1 MRRQASLTGQTSSPP
16 HAPRPRL
23 TAMLLSVLFTLAAP
37 SVYAQYRFDNWTT
50 DNGLPQNSVYA
61 ILQTRDGYLWF
72 TTLDGLVRYN
82 GAQFTVFNHANA
94 GKFSSLRFNSLYE
107 DRDGNLW
114 IGSEDGALMRYRA
127 GGFTTYTIEQ
137 GLPHNYVSQI
147 GRTADG
153 SLLARTPQ
161 GLARFQNER
170 FVAVAPDPNGFASDI
185 GYRGASGAVWRRRGA
200 ELRRVSNGRLTVY
213 QVPPGDPSQLYEDRQ
228 GRLWIGTARP
238 GELAMLKDEAV
249 RLYTVKDGL
258 PPAVII
264 SFCEDRAGALWF
276 GARGGGL
283 ARFKD
288 DRFATFTTAQGLS
301 SNVIRAIYEDREG
314 ILWLG
319 ATDNGL
325 MRVTPQIIT
334 AYSEKD
340 GMVGKGFYP
349 ILEDRAGAIWIANEG
364 VNRLKDGKFTYY
376 PLNRFLSQP
385 NLRQPFNTIRS
396 LYEDRA
402 GRLLMGSDAGL
413 IRFQDQ
419 RFSHDKTAELSRAP
433 LAIFQDRQG
442 AFWFGFGDE
451 LLREQNGARRRFG
464 VEDGLRGPTQP
475 IYEDRQGRVWIGSY
489 GGLAEYV
496 DGRLRFYT
504 ERDGLSSNRV
514 RAIYE
519 DADGALWIGTYNS
532 GLNRLK
538 DGRFT
543 RFTTKEGM
551 FSDNVFSIL
560 EDRRGNFWMGGNQ
573 GIHRVSRR
581 QLNEFAEGKIAR
593 IDAVAYGRADGML
606 SAECNGGRH
615 PAALKARDGRLW
627 FPTLNGVAVVDPE
640 AVSFNATPPP
650 VVIESVTLDRA
661 ALDFHQPIVIGP
673 GQDNL
678 EIAYAGL
685 SFIKPEHVRFKY
697 RMEGLD
703 KDWVEAG
710 ARRAAYFS
718 HLPPGSYTFHVI
730 AANSDGV
737 WNNEGARLRV
747 VTLPAFYQTWWFRL
761 ALTLA
766 IAGGVGL
773 AFKWRLDQAHR
784 ARRAQEEFSRRLID
798 SQEQERKRIAAELH
812 DGLGQNLLLI
822 KNHALLGLSE
832 REDAAA
838 TEESLTT
845 ISEITSQ
852 VLDEARQISYNLRPY
867 QIDRFGLTKALQ
879 SMLDRVAEASE
890 IRFRCE
896 VDSLDGLFSKEAE
909 MNLYRIVQ
917 ESVNNVLKHSRAT
930 EAEIKIARN
939 GRSLLLR
946 VADNG
951 QGFAPDADAETD
963 RREFG
968 LTGIA
973 ERARML
979 GGAYSIKSA
988 PGEGTTITVRI
999 ELKDL

>member
-1 MRRQASLTGQTSSPP
+1 
-16 HAPRPRL
+16 
-23 TAMLLSVLFTLAAP
+23 
-37 SVYAQYRFDNWTT
+37 
-50 DNGLPQNSVYA
+50 
-61 ILQTRDGYLWF
+61 
-72 TTLDGLVRYN
+72 VRYN
-82 GAQFTVFNHANA
+82 GAQFTVFNHVNA
-94 GKFSSLRFNSLYE
+94 GKLASLRFNSLYE

-114 IGSEDGALMRYRA
+114 IGSEDGALTRYRA
-127 GGFTTYTIEQ
+127 GGFMTYTTEQ
-137 GLPHNYVSQI
+137 GLPHNHVGRI
-147 GRTADG
+147 GQTADG
-153 SLLARTPQ
+153 ALLARTPQ

-170 FVAVAPDPNGFASDI
+170 FVAVAPDPNGFATDI
-185 GYRGASGAVWRRRGA
+185 GYRGASGVVWYRQGA
-200 ELRRVSNGRLTVY
+200 ELRRVSNGRLTAY

-238 GELAMLKDEAV
+238 GELAVLKDGAV

-258 PPAVII
+258 PLALVT
-264 SFCEDRAGALWF
+264 SFREDRAGALWF
-276 GARGGGL
+276 GTRGGGL

-314 ILWLG
+314 VLWLG

-325 MRVTPQIIT
+325 MRVTPQIVT

-376 PLNRFLSQP
+376 SLNRLP
-385 NLRQPFNTIRS
+385 GNPAPRQPFVSIRS

-402 GRLLMGSDAGL
+402 GRVLMGGDTGL
-413 IRFQDQ
+413 IRFQDE
-419 RFSHDKTAELSRAP
+419 RFSHDEAAKLSRAP

-442 AFWFGFGDE
+442 AFWFSFGGE

-464 VEDGLRGPTQP
+464 VEDGLRGPAQP

-519 DADGALWIGTYNS
+519 DEDGALWIGTYNG
-532 GLNRLK
+532 GLNRFK

-543 RFTTKEGM
+543 RYTTKEGM

-581 QLNEFAEGKIAR
+581 RLNEFAEGKITR

-650 VVIESVTLDRA
+650 VVIESAALDRA
-661 ALDFHQPIVIGP
+661 ALDFHRPIVIGP

-697 RMEGLD
+697 RMEGLNR
-703 KDWVEAG
+703 DWVEAG
-710 ARRAAYFS
+710 ARRVAYFS
-718 HLPPGSYTFHVI
+718 HLPPGSYIFHVI

-737 WNNEGARLRV
+737 WNNEGARLQIV
-747 VTLPAFYQTWWFRL
+747 ALPAFYQTWWFRL
-761 ALTLA
+761 ALMLA

-773 AFKWRLDQAHR
+773 VFKRRLNQAHR

-812 DGLGQNLLLI
+812 DSLGQNLLLI
-822 KNHALLGLSE
+822 KNHALLGLAE

-890 IRFRCE
+890 IKFHYE
-896 VDSLDGLFSKEAE
+896 VDSLEGLFSKEAE

-939 GRSLLLR
+939 GRNLLLR

-951 QGFAPDADAETD
+951 QGFAPDADAEKAG
-963 RREFG
+963 RGFG

-988 PGEGTTITVRI
+988 PGEGTTIHIAIDVAQQ
-999 ELKDL
+999 

>member
-1 MRRQASLTGQTSSPP
+1 MFWQDTRPQKTDCGWRRFCAWAAALVC
-16 HAPRPRL
+16 A
-23 TAMLLSVLFTLAAP
+23 LAAAP
-37 SVYAQYRFDNWTT
+37 AFAQYRFDSWTT
-50 DNGLPQNSVYA
+50 EHGLPQNSVYA

-72 TTLDGLVRYN
+72 TTLDGLARYN
-82 GAQFTVFNHANA
+82 GAQFTVFNKANTSGLA
-94 GKFSSLRFNSLYE
+94 SLRFNSLCE

-114 IGSEDGALMRYRA
+114 IGSEDGALTRYRA
-127 GGFTTYTIEQ
+127 GGFTTYTTEQ
-137 GLPHNYVSQI
+137 GLPYNSV
-147 GRTADG
+147 GRIRLTADG
-153 SLLARTPQ
+153 ALLAQTPQ

-170 FVAVAPDPNGFASDI
+170 FEAVAPDPNGFASDA

-200 ELRRVSNGRLTVY
+200 ELRRVSNGRLTTY
-213 QVPPGDPSQLYEDRQ
+213 QVPAGDPNQLYEDRQ

-238 GELAMLKDEAV
+238 GELAMLKGEV
-249 RLYTVKDGL
+249 IRIYTAKDGL
-258 PPAVII
+258 PPAAIT

-276 GARGGGL
+276 GTRGGGL

-288 DRFATFTTAQGLS
+288 ERFATFTTAQGLS
-301 SNVIRAIYEDREG
+301 SNYIRAVYEDREG
-314 ILWLG
+314 VLWLG
-319 ATDNGL
+319 TTDNGL
-325 MRVTPQIIT
+325 MRVTPQVIT

-349 ILEDRAGAIWIANEG
+349 IIEDRAGAIWIANEG
-364 VNRLKDGKFTYY
+364 VNRFKDGKFTYY
-376 PLNRFLSQP
+376 PLNRLPGVSSP
-385 NLRQPFNTIRS
+385 RQPFTVIRS

-402 GRLLMGSDAGL
+402 GRLLMGSDMRL
-413 IRFQDQ
+413 IRFQDE
-419 RFSHDKTAELSRAP
+419 RFSYDEAAGLNKTP
-433 LAIFQDRQG
+433 LAILQDRRG
-442 AFWFGFGDE
+442 AFWFGFNDE
-451 LLREQNGARRRFG
+451 LLREQNGAQQRFG
-464 VEDGLRGPTQP
+464 AEDGLRGPAQP
-475 IYEDRQGRVWIGSY
+475 IYEDRRGRVWIGSY

-504 ERDGLSSNRV
+504 ERDGLSSDRV
-514 RAIYE
+514 RAIHE
-519 DADGALWIGTYNS
+519 DDDGALWIGTYDG
-532 GLNRLK
+532 GLNRFK
-538 DGRFT
+538 DGRFI

-551 FSDNVFSIL
+551 FSNNVFSIL

-573 GIHRVSRR
+573 GIQRVSRR

-593 IDAVAYGRADGML
+593 IDAVAYGKADGML

-615 PAALKARDGRLW
+615 PAALRARDGRLW

-640 AVSFNATPPP
+640 AVSFNAAPPP
-650 VVIESVTLDRA
+650 VVIEGAMLDRA
-661 ALDFHQPIVIGP
+661 ALDFRQPITIEP

-685 SFIKPEHVRFKY
+685 SFIKPEHARFKY
-697 RMEGLD
+697 RLEGWD
-703 KDWVEAG
+703 RDWVEAG
-710 ARRAAYFS
+710 NRREAYFS

-747 VTLPAFYQTWWFRL
+747 VALPAFYQTWWFRL
-761 ALTLA
+761 ALLLA
-766 IAGGVGL
+766 AAGGVGL
-773 AFKWRLDQAHR
+773 VFKWRLDQAHR

-812 DGLGQNLLLI
+812 DGLGQNLLII
-822 KNHALLGLSE
+822 KNYALLGLAE
-832 REDAAA
+832 RDDAAA

-852 VLDEARQISYNLRPY
+852 VLDEARQIAYNLRPY

-879 SMLDRVAEASE
+879 SMLDRVAESSE
-890 IRFRCE
+890 IKFHCE

-917 ESVNNVLKHSRAT
+917 ESVNNILKHSRAT

-939 GRSLLLR
+939 GRNLLLR

-951 QGFAPDADAETD
+951 QGFAPGAGAETIG
-963 RREFG
+963 RGLG

-979 GGAYSIKSA
+979 GGQYQLQSTPGRGVVIAISVALPEA
-988 PGEGTTITVRI
+988 PHE
-999 ELKDL
+999 

>member
-1 MRRQASLTGQTSSPP
+1 MFRQDT
-16 HAPRPRL
+16 RPRKTGCGWRRYCAWACGAL
-23 TAMLLSVLFTLAAP
+23 VCALAAA
-37 SVYAQYRFDNWTT
+37 SASAQYRFDSWTT
-50 DNGLPQNSVYA
+50 EHGLPQNSVYA

-82 GAQFTVFNHANA
+82 GAQFTVFNKTNTSGFA
-94 GKFSSLRFNSLYE
+94 SLRFNSLCE

-114 IGSEDGALMRYRA
+114 IGSEDGALTRYRA
-127 GGFTTYTIEQ
+127 GSFTTFTTEH
-137 GLPHNYVSQI
+137 GLPHNYV
-147 GRTADG
+147 GRIWQTADG
-153 SLLARTPQ
+153 VLVAQTPK
-161 GLARFQNER
+161 GLARFQNEG
-170 FVAVAPDPNGFASDI
+170 FEAVSPDPNGFATDT
-185 GYRGASGAVWRRRGA
+185 GYRGVSGAVWYRRET
-200 ELRRVSNGRLTVY
+200 ELRRVSNGRLSAY
-213 QVPPGDPSQLYEDRQ
+213 QVPAGDPNQLYEDRQ

-238 GELAMLKDEAV
+238 GVLAMLKDEAV
-249 RLYTVKDGL
+249 RIYTVKDGL
-258 PPAVII
+258 PLALVT

-276 GARGGGL
+276 GTRGGGL

-288 DRFATFTTAQGLS
+288 DRFTIFTTAQGLS

-319 ATDNGL
+319 TADNGL
-325 MRVTPQIIT
+325 MRLTPQIIT
-334 AYSEKD
+334 HYSEKD

-376 PLNRFLSQP
+376 SLNRLPRQP
-385 NLRQPFNTIRS
+385 APRQPFVIVRS

-402 GRLLMGSDAGL
+402 GRLLLGGDAGL
-413 IRFQDQ
+413 IRFKDE
-419 RFSHDKTAELSRAP
+419 RFSYDKAAELSRTP

-442 AFWFGFGDE
+442 AFWFGFNDE
-451 LLREQNGARRRFG
+451 LLREQNGARQSFG
-464 VEDGLRGPTQP
+464 VEDGLRGQVQP
-475 IYEDRQGRVWIGSY
+475 IYEDRKGRVWIGGY

-496 DGRLRFYT
+496 DGRLRMYT

-519 DADGALWIGTYNS
+519 DDDGALWIGTYDG
-532 GLNRLK
+532 GLNRFK

-543 RFTTKEGM
+543 RFTAKEGM
-551 FSDNVFSIL
+551 FSNNVFSIL

-581 QLNEFAEGKIAR
+581 QLNDFAEGKITR
-593 IDAVAYGRADGML
+593 IDAIAYGKADGML
-606 SAECNGGRH
+606 SAECNGGRN

-640 AVSFNATPPP
+640 AVSFNAAPPP

-661 ALDFHQPIVIGP
+661 ALDFHQPVTIHP

-697 RMEGLD
+697 RLEGLD
-703 KDWVEAG
+703 RDWVEANN
-710 ARRAAYFS
+710 RRVAYFS
-718 HLPPGSYTFHVI
+718 HPPPGSYTFHVI

-747 VTLPAFYQTWWFRL
+747 VVLPAFYQTWWFRL
-761 ALTLA
+761 ALLLA

-773 AFKWRLDQAHR
+773 AFKHRLDQAHR

-812 DGLGQNLLLI
+812 DSLGQNLLLI
-822 KNHALLGLSE
+822 KNHALLGLAE
-832 REDAAA
+832 REDHAA
-838 TEESLTT
+838 TEQNLTT

-852 VLDEARQISYNLRPY
+852 VLDEARQIAYNLRPY
-867 QIDRFGLTKALQ
+867 QIDRFGLTKAIQ

-890 IRFRCE
+890 IRFHYE

-917 ESVNNVLKHSRAT
+917 ESVNNILKHSRAT
-930 EAEIKIARN
+930 EAEIKITRN

-951 QGFAPDADAETD
+951 QGFAPEAGAETA
-963 RREFG
+963 RRGFG

-979 GGAYSIKSA
+979 GGQYQLQSTPGRGAVITISA
-988 PGEGTTITVRI
+988 ALPDTPHE
-999 ELKDL
+999 

>member
-1 MRRQASLTGQTSSPP
+1 
-16 HAPRPRL
+16 
-23 TAMLLSVLFTLAAP
+23 
-37 SVYAQYRFDNWTT
+37 
-50 DNGLPQNSVYA
+50 
-61 ILQTRDGYLWF
+61 
-72 TTLDGLVRYN
+72 
-82 GAQFTVFNHANA
+82 
-94 GKFSSLRFNSLYE
+94 
-107 DRDGNLW
+107 
-114 IGSEDGALMRYRA
+114 
-127 GGFTTYTIEQ
+127 
-137 GLPHNYVSQI
+137 
-147 GRTADG
+147 
-153 SLLARTPQ
+153 
-161 GLARFQNER
+161 
-170 FVAVAPDPNGFASDI
+170 
-185 GYRGASGAVWRRRGA
+185 
-200 ELRRVSNGRLTVY
+200 
-213 QVPPGDPSQLYEDRQ
+213 
-228 GRLWIGTARP
+228 
-238 GELAMLKDEAV
+238 MLKDGV
-249 RLYTVKDGL
+249 MRLYTVKDGL
-258 PPAVII
+258 PLAAVN
-264 SFCEDRAGALWF
+264 SFCEDHAGALWF
-276 GARGGGL
+276 GTRGGGL

-288 DRFATFTTAQGLS
+288 DRFITFTTAQGLS
-301 SNVIRAIYEDREG
+301 SNSIRAVYEDREG
-314 ILWLG
+314 VLWVG
-319 ATDNGL
+319 TMDNGL

-334 AYSEKD
+334 AYSERD

-376 PLNRFLSQP
+376 PLNRLP
-385 NLRQPFNTIRS
+385 RQPEPRSPFVIIRS

-402 GRLLMGSDAGL
+402 GWLLMGSGEGL
-413 IRFQDQ
+413 IFFQDEQ
-419 RFSHDKTAELSRAP
+419 FSYDEAHNEAALARAP
-433 LAIFQDRQG
+433 LAIHQDRQG
-442 AFWFGFGDE
+442 AFWFGFNDA
-451 LLREQNGARRRFG
+451 LLRKQNGGRQRFG

-475 IYEDRQGRVWIGSY
+475 IYEDRRGRVWIGSY

-514 RAIYE
+514 RAIHE
-519 DADGALWIGTYNS
+519 DDDGALWIGTYDG
-532 GLNRLK
+532 GLNRFK

-551 FSDNVFSIL
+551 FSNNVFSIL

-593 IDAVAYGRADGML
+593 IDAVAYGKADGML

-615 PAALKARDGRLW
+615 PAALKAQDGRLW

-640 AVSFNATPPP
+640 AVSFNAAPPP

-661 ALDFHQPIVIGP
+661 ALDFCQPITIWP

-697 RMEGLD
+697 RMEGVD
-703 KDWVEAG
+703 ENWVEAG
-710 ARRAAYFS
+710 ARRVAYFS
-718 HLPPGSYTFHVI
+718 HLPPGSYTFRVI

-737 WNNEGARLRV
+737 WNNEGAKLQV
-747 VTLPAFYQTWWFRL
+747 VALPAFYQTWWFRL

-773 AFKWRLDQAHR
+773 IFKWRLDQAHR

-812 DGLGQNLLLI
+812 DSLGQNLLLI

-832 REDAAA
+832 RENAAA
-838 TEESLTT
+838 TEENLTT

-852 VLDEARQISYNLRPY
+852 VLDEARQIAYNLRPY

-879 SMLDRVAEASE
+879 SMLDHVAEASE
-890 IRFRCE
+890 IRFHYE

-917 ESVNNVLKHSRAT
+917 ESVNNILKHSRAT

-939 GRSLLLR
+939 GRTLLLLI
-946 VADNG
+946 ADNG
-951 QGFAPDADAETD
+951 HGFAPDADAETAG
-963 RREFG
+963 RGLG

-979 GGAYSIKSA
+979 GGSYSIESA
-988 PGEGTTITVRI
+988 PGKGTTIHI
-999 ELKDL
+999 AIDLAQR